1 MAERARA
8 AARVR
13 VGRRSGGQR
22 GPRRRQL
29 GAGGGGGLI
38 GSPAVFLR
46 TDARR
51 LRAITRAGATAS
63 HYVGRLACCAA
74 LSYHFTSDSVLC
86 DPRRTS
92 GARPQRREA
101 ESRTAKT
108 ECVRLTQS
116 QSLFP
121 APARASGFSCFPS
134 RHLPQQVAPWSRP
147 GPRRLRSTSSP
158 PRGGCAHQSL
168 SSRRLHSLAFFRS
181 DPADLHSRPE
191 GYEAFH
197 TPRGCVVG
205 VGRRVTD

>member
-1 MAERARA
+1 MNGSRCTRRPSDSSVISWPPSPPRRDHARSREITRDHSRSLVGGSHSAEVCAAAPPSPRRVPCHAGRARGACYPRRSGGDCRCARAGEEEVMAERARA

-38 GSPAVFLR
+38 GSPAVFL

-51 LRAITRAGATAS
+51 LCAITRAGATAS

-92 GARPQRREA
+92 GARRRDEK
-101 ESRTAKT
+101 R
-108 ECVRLTQS
+108 
-116 QSLFP
+116 
-121 APARASGFSCFPS
+121 RAGEPN
-134 RHLPQQVAPWSRP
+134 R
-147 GPRRLRSTSSP
+147 
-158 PRGGCAHQSL
+158 
-168 SSRRLHSLAFFRS
+168 
-181 DPADLHSRPE
+181 E
-191 GYEAFH
+191 N
-197 TPRGCVVG
+197 G
-205 VGRRVTD
+205 V